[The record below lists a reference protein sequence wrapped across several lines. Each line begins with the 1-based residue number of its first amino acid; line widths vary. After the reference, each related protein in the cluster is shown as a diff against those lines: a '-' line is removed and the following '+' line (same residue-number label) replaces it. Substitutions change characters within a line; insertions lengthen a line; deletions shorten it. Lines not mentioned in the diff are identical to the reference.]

1 MKTLQENGLLTL
13 ITDDGHS
20 ALVQLRAFIANQ
32 KIATGQRLPPER
44 ELVDL
49 LGVTRNDLR
58 KALALLEAEGSIWR
72 HVGRGTFVGA
82 RPDAEA
88 SSLPSTAERASPVEV
103 MNARILIEPAL
114 AGFAA
119 VHASSADLKELRTIA
134 DRCRNARNWREY
146 EAQDNAL
153 HRAIAEASNNTVL
166 TAVFD
171 TLNSIRRTV
180 VWGRDRGNDGPPPA
194 DHHSFDQHDRILDAI
209 NNRDAEMAR
218 AEMRQ
223 HLDSVSQKLLG

>member
-1 MKTLQENGLLTL
+1 MSDN
-13 ITDDGHS
+13 GHS
-20 ALVQLRAFIANQ
+20 ALVQLRAFIANHG
-32 KIATGQRLPPER
+32 IATGDRLPPER

-58 KALALLEAEGSIWR
+58 KALALLEADGAIWR

-82 RPDAEA
+82 RPDADRTT
-88 SSLPSTAERASPVEV
+88 LPTMAERASPVEV

-119 VHASSADLKELRTIA
+119 THASTADIREMRTVA
-134 DRCRNARNWREY
+134 DRCRHARNWREY
-146 EAQDNAL
+146 ETQDNAL

-171 TLNSIRRTV
+171 TLNAIRRTV
-180 VWGRDRGNDGPPPA
+180 VWGRDRGGDGPPPP
-194 DHHSFDQHDRILDAI
+194 DHHSFAQHDRILDAI
-209 NNRDAEMAR
+209 SNRDPEAAR
-218 AEMRQ
+218 AEMRD
-223 HLDSVSQKLLG
+223 HLQAVARKLMG

>member
-1 MKTLQENGLLTL
+1 VQQSGRLTL

-32 KIATGQRLPPER
+32 NIPSGQRLPPER
-44 ELVDL
+44 ELVEL

-82 RPDAEA
+82 KPDGDTSA
-88 SSLPSTAERASPVEV
+88 SPANAERASPVEV
-103 MNARILIEPAL
+103 MNARLLIEPAL

-119 VHASSADLKELRTIA
+119 SHASTADLRELRMLA

-153 HRAIAEASNNTVL
+153 HRAIAESSNNTVL

-180 VWGRDRGNDGPPPA
+180 VWGRDRANDGPPPE
-194 DHHSFDQHDRILDAI
+194 DHHSFAQHDRIVDAI
-209 NNRDAEMAR
+209 SNRDAVEAR
-218 AEMRQ
+218 AEMRE
-223 HLDSVSQKLLG
+223 HLDAVARKLLG